1 MAEVTIRIEGMSCGG
16 CVRNVTTVLKAL
28 PGVEDA
34 QVSLDTAQAVVRC
47 DPQRVSVEAMRAAVE
62 DAGFGCPA

>member
-1 MAEVTIRIEGMSCGG
+1 MAEVTIRVEDMSCGG

-34 QVSLDTAQAVVRC
+34 QVSLDTAQAVVRY
-47 DPQRVSVEAMRAAVE
+47 DPQRVSVDTMRAAVE
-62 DAGFGCPA
+62 DAGFSCPV

>member
-1 MAEVTIRIEGMSCGG
+1 MAEVILKVEDMSCGG
-16 CVRNVTTVLKAL
+16 CVRNVTTVLKAV

-34 QVSLDTAQAVVRC
+34 EVSLEAGQAVVRY
-47 DPQRVSVEAMRAAVE
+47 DPQRVSVERLRAAVE

>member
-1 MAEVTIRIEGMSCGG
+1 MAEVVLRVEDMSCGG

-28 PGVEDA
+28 PGVEDVE
-34 QVSLDTAQAVVRC
+34 VSLEAARAVVRY

-62 DAGFGCPA
+62 EAGFGCPA